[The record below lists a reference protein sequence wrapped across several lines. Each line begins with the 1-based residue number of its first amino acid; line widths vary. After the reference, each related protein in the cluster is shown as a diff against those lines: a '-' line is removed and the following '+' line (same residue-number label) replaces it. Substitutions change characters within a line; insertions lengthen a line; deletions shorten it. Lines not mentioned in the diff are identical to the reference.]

1 MLAIEE
7 AQDRPVGAINSGF
20 SHEEPNRK
28 LSPPSLN
35 VLEDRQRKLSPSSVM
50 YEERMRKI
58 SSGSRDFR
66 RKSVLPNGERMYQLG
81 KLFKTIV
88 SS

>member
-7 AQDRPVGAINSGF
+7 ARDRPVGAINSGF
-20 SHEEPNRK
+20 IHEEPSRK
-28 LSPPSLN
+28 LSPPSLS
-35 VLEDRQRKLSPSSVM
+35 VLEERPRKLSPPSVM

-66 RKSVLPNGERMYQLG
+66 RKSVLHNGERLYQLG
-81 KLFKTIV
+81 KLFENN
-88 SS
+88 SF